1 MCWQQAE
8 SYIYGGRK
16 KDQVTMESEDIKSL
30 LATVQSGDAD
40 LDARI
45 NEWLL
50 WDKVILFFAF
60 DKLFGWHP
68 LV

>member
-1 MCWQQAE
+1 
-8 SYIYGGRK
+8 
-16 KDQVTMESEDIKSL
+16 MESEDIKSL